1 MKQTKT
7 LGIILAI
14 CGILLFSSKA
24 VMVKLAYQYEIDSIS
39 LLLLRMLFAFPF
51 YLVVSIVKRPK
62 EKLQSNDYL
71 WLLGLGMVGY
81 YLASYF
87 DFLGLQYIKASLER
101 LILFIYPTL
110 VLLLSYIFLG
120 KTITKKQAL
129 GVIVTYIGVVIIF
142 SNELVINQEDRVL
155 YGAVLI
161 FLSALTYA
169 SYLTGS
175 GWLIPKFGATVFTS
189 YAMMISCACV
199 VMHYIYTK
207 EVSILSFPAEVY
219 WIGLAMAF
227 FATVIPSYLISYAI
241 KILGANNFS
250 IFGSLGPVSTIVLAY
265 IFLDENLTVIQ
276 LLGSVVVIS
285 GIFIAEKRKK
295 KATAG

>member
-1 MKQTKT
+1 
-7 LGIILAI
+7 
-14 CGILLFSSKA
+14 
-24 VMVKLAYQYEIDSIS
+24 MVKLAYQYEIDSIS

-110 VLLLSYIFLG
+110 VLLLSYIFMG

-142 SNELVINQEDRVL
+142 SNELAINQEDRVL

-265 IFLDENLTVIQ
+265 IFLDENLTLIQ

-295 KATAG
+295 KATEG

>member
-1 MKQTKT
+1 
-7 LGIILAI
+7 
-14 CGILLFSSKA
+14 
-24 VMVKLAYQYEIDSIS
+24 MVKLAYQYDIDSIS